1 MWCVWYV
8 YRTVLITYK
17 NKLFSAFSVTPFAI
31 NSSGEPDGKKAK
43 LEEEEEEEY
52 NLANITEG
60 TVTSVRF

>member
-1 MWCVWYV
+1 MLCLVCVQNGFD
-8 YRTVLITYK
+8 YK

-43 LEEEEEEEY
+43 LEEEEEEEEY

>member
-1 MWCVWYV
+1 MLCLVCVQNGFD
-8 YRTVLITYK
+8 YR